1 MPQRQKVKVEKDGG
15 ERYLL
20 TYSDLMNLLLILF
33 IILFAMSQID
43 IEKFNKFAASF
54 REEFGESQSAAL
66 LGEGATGNS
75 ILEQEFNAPS
85 SVLPSKAEKQQMDN
99 AKETVTKLI
108 QKENLQSQVE
118 VSLQERGVLI
128 SIEAQVLFDPGSAD
142 LRLTSKDTIIKIG
155 KVLLQMPGKRIR
167 VEGHTDSDPINTQR
181 FPDNLE
187 LSTARANSVHRILRD
202 TVGIKDNMLSS
213 VGFGETQPKVPNNSI
228 ANKAKNRRV
237 DIVILREAYD
247 TTETGKTTEK
257 TTTDKETTSDKVNTD
272 NQSNTKTNTN
282 KTN

>member
-1 MPQRQKVKVEKDGG
+1 MPQKQKVKVEKDGG

-66 LGEGATGNS
+66 LGDGATGNS

-85 SVLPSKAEKQQMDN
+85 SVLPSKAESQQMDN

-108 QKENLQSQVE
+108 QKENLQGQVS
-118 VSLQERGVLI
+118 VSMQERGVLI

-142 LRLTSKDTIIKIG
+142 LKPAARDTIIKIG

-167 VEGHTDSDPINTQR
+167 VEGHTDSDPINTPR

-187 LSTARANSVHRILRD
+187 LSTTRANSVHRILRD
-202 TVGIKDNMLSS
+202 VVGVNRDLISS
-213 VGFGETQPKVPNNSI
+213 NGFGETQPVVPNNSI

-237 DIVILREAYD
+237 DIVILREIYD
-247 TTETGKTTEK
+247 DAETGKNTDKATS
-257 TTTDKETTSDKVNTD
+257 DKETTSGKTNNQTD
-272 NQSNTKTNTN
+272 AKTNTDKEN
-282 KTN
+282 

>member
-1 MPQRQKVKVEKDGG
+1 MPQRQKPKVEKDGA

-66 LGEGATGNS
+66 LGDGATGNS

-85 SVLPSKAEKQQMDN
+85 SVLPSKAESQQMDN
-99 AKETVTKLI
+99 AKATVTKLI
-108 QKENLQSQVE
+108 QKENLQGQVS
-118 VSLQERGVLI
+118 VSMQERGVLI

-142 LRLTSKDTIIKIG
+142 LKPAARDTIIKIG

-167 VEGHTDSDPINTQR
+167 VEGHTDSDPINTPR

-187 LSTARANSVHRILRD
+187 LSTTRANSVHRILRD
-202 TVGIKDNMLSS
+202 VVGVNRDLISS
-213 VGFGETQPKVPNNSI
+213 NGFGETQPVVPNNSV

-237 DIVILREAYD
+237 DIVILREIYD
-247 TTETGKTTEK
+247 DAETGKNTDKATS
-257 TTTDKETTSDKVNTD
+257 DKETTSVKTD
-272 NQSNTKTNTN
+272 IQSDTKTNTDKVN
-282 KTN
+282 

>member
-1 MPQRQKVKVEKDGG
+1 MPQRQKPKVEKDGA

-66 LGEGATGNS
+66 LGDGATGNS

-85 SVLPSKAEKQQMDN
+85 SVLPSKAESQQMDN
-99 AKETVTKLI
+99 AKATVTKLI
-108 QKENLQSQVE
+108 QKENLQGQVS
-118 VSLQERGVLI
+118 VSMQERGVLI

-142 LRLTSKDTIIKIG
+142 LKPAARDTIIKIG

-167 VEGHTDSDPINTQR
+167 VEGHTDSDPINTPR

-187 LSTARANSVHRILRD
+187 LSTTRANSVHRILRD
-202 TVGIKDNMLSS
+202 VVGVNRDLISS
-213 VGFGETQPKVPNNSI
+213 NGFGETQPVVPNNSV
-228 ANKAKNRRV
+228 ANKARNRRV
-237 DIVILREAYD
+237 DIVILREAFD
-247 TTETGKTTEK
+247 DAETGKNTDKATS
-257 TTTDKETTSDKVNTD
+257 DKETTSEKTNNQTD
-272 NQSNTKTNTN
+272 TKTNTDKVN
-282 KTN
+282 

>member
-1 MPQRQKVKVEKDGG
+1 MPQRQKPKIEKDGA

-66 LGEGATGNS
+66 LGDGATGNS

-85 SVLPSKAEKQQMDN
+85 SVLPSKAESQQMDN
-99 AKETVTKLI
+99 AKATVTKLI
-108 QKENLQSQVE
+108 QKENLQGQVS
-118 VSLQERGVLI
+118 VSMQERGVLI

-142 LRLTSKDTIIKIG
+142 LKPAARDTIIKIG

-167 VEGHTDSDPINTQR
+167 VEGHTDSDPINTPR

-187 LSTARANSVHRILRD
+187 LSTTRANSVHRILRD
-202 TVGIKDNMLSS
+202 VVGVNRDLISS
-213 VGFGETQPKVPNNSI
+213 NGFGETQPVVPNNSV

-237 DIVILREAYD
+237 DIVILREIYD
-247 TTETGKTTEK
+247 DAETGKNTDKATS
-257 TTTDKETTSDKVNTD
+257 DKETTSGKTD
-272 NQSNTKTNTN
+272 IQSDTKTNTDKVN
-282 KTN
+282 

>member
-1 MPQRQKVKVEKDGG
+1 MPQRQKPKVEKDGA

-66 LGEGATGNS
+66 LGDGATGNS

-85 SVLPSKAEKQQMDN
+85 SVLPSKAESQQMDN
-99 AKETVTKLI
+99 AKATVTKLI
-108 QKENLQSQVE
+108 QKENLQGQVS
-118 VSLQERGVLI
+118 VSMQERGVLI

-142 LRLTSKDTIIKIG
+142 LKPAARDTIIKIG

-167 VEGHTDSDPINTQR
+167 VEGHTDSDPINTPR

-187 LSTARANSVHRILRD
+187 LSTTRANSVHRILRD
-202 TVGIKDNMLSS
+202 VVGVNRDLISS
-213 VGFGETQPKVPNNSI
+213 NGFGETQPVVPNNSV

-237 DIVILREAYD
+237 DIVILREIYD
-247 TTETGKTTEK
+247 DAETGKNTDKATS
-257 TTTDKETTSDKVNTD
+257 DKETTSGKTD
-272 NQSNTKTNTN
+272 IQSDTKTNTDKVN
-282 KTN
+282 